1 MTTEN
6 VGNYPLPWVE
16 LPVRITDRL
25 HTDVGST
32 VKQVL
37 AFLQVPQ
44 GRRGYIRTSQAHA
57 TTQQTHTV
65 EGLLEFHVICYNG
78 HLCL

>member
-44 GRRGYIRTSQAHA
+44 RRRLHPHQPSTCHNTANLHCGRPS
-57 TTQQTHTV
+57 
-65 EGLLEFHVICYNG
+65 
-78 HLCL
+78 